1 MDNRFIFT
9 DGDFT
14 FTGTDGRTYGWDSNG
29 TPTPV
34 QPINLTVPNTGES
47 YGNSTTSNHSGVG
60 VSTTSANNVAADRW
74 TNIASRPFQPISNG
88 PSQPLIE
95 NNLTPS
101 LSNTTSIFQPSFQ
114 PTPNLSIPQP
124 NIPTGNTQV
133 VGGDRKS
140 KDVDGVN
147 HQVKAVINN
156 SENLMGLS
164 DCDLTA
170 HDMNYLSATLP
181 SNSYNLTLVNFSN
194 NPQIGALGIDYLLKG
209 APGIL
214 SLQSSNH
221 DINLMYQGMLTR
233 PGLNTV
239 KLDLSNC
246 NIGDIG
252 ADILGHALAS
262 GKLPATKKINISGN
276 NITQDGGDTKIVQAL
291 KSVEQDIVVFT
302 HTLDEINKMSG
313 DEGKEAQIT
322 ALKNII
328 ERGKAAGTYN
338 EALVVDKSF
347 LGNLKNTFKVGELG
361 LEQLFGFGKCHL
373 LPEPE
378 QIVESYAQDKIIAS
392 LPQKT
397 ASGLSFAKKYV
408 GKLISFHDI
417 VTCFV
422 DSYEDSV
429 TSELGQE
436 VVKHELCVVGVDEFC
451 GE

>member
-1 MDNRFIFT
+1 MP
-9 DGDFT
+9 
-14 FTGTDGRTYGWDSNG
+14 GTITIDCDAYGRGRCSTSGG
-29 TPTPV
+29 
-34 QPINLTVPNTGES
+34 GS

-60 VSTTSANNVAADRW
+60 VSTTSANDVAADRW
-74 TNIASRPFQPISNG
+74 TNIASRPFPPISTG
-88 PSQPLIE
+88 PSQPLIQ

-101 LSNTTSIFQPSFQ
+101 LSNTTSTFQPI
-114 PTPNLSIPQP
+114 PNLSLPQP
-124 NIPTGNTQV
+124 NIPSLNSNGSVLSQSVFENDFDNTGV
-133 VGGDRKS
+133 
-140 KDVDGVN
+140 
-147 HQVKAVINN
+147 
-156 SENLMGLS
+156 
-164 DCDLTA
+164 
-170 HDMNYLSATLP
+170 MNYSGSAMPENIIQLAHLINVRGTMPNGWGPNVL
-181 SNSYNLTLVNFSN
+181 
-194 NPQIGALGIDYLLKG
+194 
-209 APGIL
+209 
-214 SLQSSNH
+214 
-221 DINLMYQGMLTR
+221 INLKVLNLSGNSLSGPELSQLFKSMYYQKMD
-233 PGLNTV
+233 LNL
-239 KLDLSNC
+239 LDLSHNKMC
-246 NIGDIG
+246 DNSVGEMLWSIGND
-252 ADILGHALAS
+252 S
-262 GKLPATKKINISGN
+262 GKQIHAIRCLKLNNNQFSDKSAEYFNLHLSSGSLKYTKKIDVSGN
-276 NITQDGGDTKIVQAL
+276 QITQEGDTKIVQAL
-291 KSVEQDIVVFT
+291 KGVEQDIVVFT

-422 DSYEDSV
+422 GSYEDSV

-436 VVKHELCVVGVDEFC
+436 VVKHELCLVGVDEFC

>member
-1 MDNRFIFT
+1 M
-9 DGDFT
+9 G
-14 FTGTDGRTYGWDSNG
+14 GTIDIDCDADGRGRCSSGSGDGFHN
-29 TPTPV
+29 
-34 QPINLTVPNTGES
+34 S
-47 YGNSTTSNHSGVG
+47 YGSDSRGYSGNSSVGGYPSGGRTSGDGYSGTMSSGGGVG
-60 VSTTSANNVAADRW
+60 SSYVATNHDLRIRNVYKALADGEEWKPGAYYGCSADNTRKNKE
-74 TNIASRPFQPISNG
+74 TNGLSSNLVYTVNEIKIYSG
-88 PSQPLIE
+88 FHPAKGFVFSDC
-95 NNLTPS
+95 NLTP
-101 LSNTTSIFQPSFQ
+101 Q
-114 PTPNLSIPQP
+114 
-124 NIPTGNTQV
+124 
-133 VGGDRKS
+133 
-140 KDVDGVN
+140 
-147 HQVKAVINN
+147 
-156 SENLMGLS
+156 
-164 DCDLTA
+164 
-170 HDMNYLSATLP
+170 DMEYLSSNLP
-181 SNSYNLTLVNFSN
+181 SINHTFELVDFSYN
-194 NPQIGALGIDYLLKG
+194 PQLGPLGFDYLIKG
-209 APGIL
+209 APGIV
-214 SLQSSNH
+214 SLQSGNH
-221 DINLMYQGMLTR
+221 DINLMYQGMLTK
-233 PGLNTV
+233 PGFNTV

-276 NITQDGGDTKIVQAL
+276 NITQDGDTKIVQAL

-302 HTLDEINKMSG
+302 HTLDEINKMGG

-328 ERGKAAGTYN
+328 ERGKAVGTYN

-361 LEQLFGFGKCHL
+361 LEQLSGFGKCHL

-378 QIVESYAQDKIIAS
+378 QVVESYAQDKIIAS

-422 DSYEDSV
+422 GSYEDSV

>member
-1 MDNRFIFT
+1 MGGTIDIDCDAEGRGRCSSGSG
-9 DGDFT
+9 DGFHSSNGADSR
-14 FTGTDGRTYGWDSNG
+14 GYSGNSSVGGYPSGGRTSGDGYSGTMSSGGGVGSSYVATNHDLRIRSTYKALADGEEWKPGAYYGCSADNTRKNKETNGLSSNLVYTVNEIKIYSG
-29 TPTPV
+29 FHPAKGFV
-34 QPINLTVPNTGES
+34 FSDCNLT
-47 YGNSTTSNHSGVG
+47 
-60 VSTTSANNVAADRW
+60 AR
-74 TNIASRPFQPISNG
+74 
-88 PSQPLIE
+88 
-95 NNLTPS
+95 
-101 LSNTTSIFQPSFQ
+101 
-114 PTPNLSIPQP
+114 
-124 NIPTGNTQV
+124 
-133 VGGDRKS
+133 
-140 KDVDGVN
+140 
-147 HQVKAVINN
+147 
-156 SENLMGLS
+156 
-164 DCDLTA
+164 
-170 HDMNYLSATLP
+170 DMEYLSSNLP
-181 SNSYNLTLVNFSN
+181 SINHTFDLVDFSC
-194 NPQIGALGIDYLLKG
+194 NPQIGPLGLDHLVKG
-209 APGIL
+209 AHGIV
-214 SLQSSNH
+214 SLQSGNH

-233 PGLNTV
+233 PGFNTV

-276 NITQDGGDTKIVQAL
+276 NITQDVDTKIVQAL

-302 HTLDEINKMSG
+302 HTLDEINKMGG

-361 LEQLFGFGKCHL
+361 LEQIFGFGKCHL

-378 QIVESYAQDKIIAS
+378 QVVESCTQDKIIAS

-422 DSYEDSV
+422 GSYEDSV

-436 VVKHELCVVGVDEFC
+436 IVKHELCVVGVDEFC